1 MAQSR
6 RKPKIIT
13 ARKRNAIWQTQRSIR
28 PKTPGISRP
37 VFFWNF
43 LKSFRCLY
51 GTEEAKHPGCAEY
64 SQYGRL
70 RLFCN
75 IPGPRA
81 ELSASRLHIER
92 RFSTA
97 RMKTAFRI
105 APEGGTAGV
114 SRGFRRRQRDCRSA

>member
-1 MAQSR
+1 MLDQAQ
-6 RKPKIIT
+6 
-13 ARKRNAIWQTQRSIR
+13 N
-28 PKTPGISRP
+28 PGIRRP

-51 GTEEAKHPGCAEY
+51 GTEEAKHPGCAEN

-75 IPGPRA
+75 IPGLRA
-81 ELSASRLHIER
+81 ELSASQLHIES

-105 APEGGTAGV
+105 APEGGTADLGQRFPV
-114 SRGFRRRQRDCRSA
+114 SALEISWFFS